1 MRKTI
6 AIVGDSNIDNDP
18 KKQQIAFET
27 GKILIDNGYRIISG
41 GLGGVMEAAFK
52 GAHAS
57 KKYKEGDTIGILPM
71 FSPLDANEYADIIIP
86 TGLDLYRNVIIAN
99 SSAAVIAIGGG
110 AGTMSEITNAWA
122 LHRLIL
128 AYKNV
133 EGWSAKVADTKID
146 QRTRYTG
153 FDDKVFGIETPEQAI
168 EIINK
173 YVDKYNIYHTG
184 IVKGK

>member
-57 KKYKEGDTIGILPM
+57 EKYKEGDTIGILPM
-71 FSPLDANEYADIIIP
+71 FSPLEANQYADIIIP

-99 SSAAVIAIGGG
+99 AASAVIAIGGG

-128 AYKNV
+128 AYSNV
-133 EGWSAKVADTKID
+133 DGWSSKVADTKID
-146 QRTRYTG
+146 QRNRYKG
-153 FDDKVFGIETPEQAI
+153 IDDKVYGIQTPQEAI

-173 YVDKYNIYHTG
+173 YIDKYTLYHKG
-184 IVKGK
+184 IVKGE